1 MRYLFGFMWVLA
13 LGSVGCP
20 DDESGGNDY
29 AKCEDAGDT
38 VCSSAVVND
47 IERCEP
53 SEGWVF
59 DESCSE
65 QDLICA
71 VVQAAGSLMA
81 ECVEGSGGTGGAAGT
96 GGFWWHRWHGRKRLL
111 RGGRHPRRAQPDG
124 HAEHR
129 SHGRQLRRVH
139 DGHGGCRCGHQR
151 GDCVAPQRKLG
162 RPCWFWVRVDERKRK
177 RRRHAPRR
185 DHGTA
190 GLSHSRGRAAGR
202 PSESTGLH
210 FVRPRGRQH
219 VRQNQGREQR
229 AGTRDPNVVS
239 RGECDHRVSAAVAC
253 TESQSRWSRGVQPLR
268 HHGPNARPAPTV
280 GLQDR
285 NYV

>member
-71 VVQAAGSLMA
+71 VVQEAGSLMA

-96 GGFWWHRWHGRKRLL
+96 GGSGGTGGTGGSGSCAEVDIPGEPNLTGTLNISPTVASFDEFMTVTVGVDADTSEVTASLL
-111 RGGRHPRRAQPDG
+111 NASSGVPAGFGFASTSGNENVAVMLLVETTAQPGSHILEVELRADPQNPQDYILYAPGDG
-124 HAEHR
+124 NTY
-129 SHGRQLRRVH
+129 
-139 DGHGGCRCGHQR
+139 
-151 GDCVAPQRKLG
+151 
-162 RPCWFWVRVDERKRK
+162 VRIKVEN
-177 RRRHAPRR
+177 
-185 DHGTA
+185 
-190 GLSHSRGRAAGR
+190 S
-202 PSESTGLH
+202 
-210 FVRPRGRQH
+210 V
-219 VRQNQGREQR
+219 QGPEIP
-229 AGTRDPNVVS
+229 TSCLEV
-239 RGECDHRVSAAVAC
+239 
-253 TESQSRWSRGVQPLR
+253 
-268 HHGPNARPAPTV
+268 NATIE
-280 GLQDR
+280 
-285 NYV
+285 